1 MKTVKRSLV
10 ALLLALCMV
19 LSLIACDIPISSPSE
34 SSSSEATSSES
45 ASSQEQLK
53 AEGLAFLAI
62 DINPSIEIVLEDGLV
77 KSVNACNDDASV
89 LLSGENLI
97 GLTSDEA
104 TEKIVALAEEL
115 GYLNDD
121 NNGVKI
127 TVTADDE
134 DIASAI
140 EEFAKEAVKKGSSR
154 AIVNTNPRLAD
165 EREVKELKDENPE
178 FYKNL
183 SPAKL
188 RLVKSIMEFDPDMT
202 IEVGIEMSTE
212 ELLTLLKEYSDEFE
226 GMVSEELRKQFKER
240 KHAMKEEAKQRIEE
254 LYGEDY
260 NALSEKLDALKALYE
275 EVEAKAVAVELSSE
289 DVQAILALIDN
300 IEADIYVEDDVATIE
315 SIELY
320 FDESFGPEFFE
331 IKDELYEILKKY
343 DKHSY
348 ALSEDEIAQITE
360 LCGETSATTL
370 GDLKMLIKRTEAELR
385 LAKDAF
391 KPDMLE
397 QIIIDEMEKRFDEI
411 EVQIK
416 EDLKEEM
423 ENARTHFETQKQHR
437 HEQNERHNEP
447 HSK

>member
-140 EEFAKEAVKKGSSR
+140 EEIAKEAVKRGSSR

-178 FYKNL
+178 LYKNL

-202 IEVGIEMSTE
+202 IEVGIEMSTK

-240 KHAMKEEAKQRIEE
+240 KHAMKKEAKQRIEE
-254 LYGEDY
+254 LYGEEY

-275 EVEAKAVAVELSSE
+275 EIEAKAADVELSSE

-300 IEADIYVEDDVATIE
+300 IEADIYVENGVATIE

-320 FDESFGPEFFE
+320 FDESFGQDFFE

-397 QIIIDEMEKRFDEI
+397 QVIIDEIEKGFDEI
-411 EVQIK
+411 EAQIR
-416 EDLKEEM
+416 EDLKDEM
-423 ENARTHFETQKQHR
+423 ENAKAHFETQKQHR
-437 HEQNERHNEP
+437 HEQNELHNEP
-447 HSK
+447 HNK